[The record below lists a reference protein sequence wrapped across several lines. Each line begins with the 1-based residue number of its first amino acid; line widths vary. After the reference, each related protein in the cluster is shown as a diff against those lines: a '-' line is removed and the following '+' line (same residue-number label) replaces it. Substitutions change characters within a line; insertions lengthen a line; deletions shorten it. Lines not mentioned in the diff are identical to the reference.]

1 MATPARPLLV
11 GPAGA
16 RTVFRKPGGGG
27 GGGARNP
34 KKARQVERLGP
45 AFAALADAFAQQR
58 GALQSDASAAV
69 PEQVLVI
76 ETNGTVKDLY
86 ETVARTSGFE
96 WLAEEDLRDHPPDED
111 FFISKKPG
119 KALTAQLYLV
129 LFNQE
134 AIAQLLSLW
143 RSWSAAPKRARLP
156 KEFRAWGAVFRQLRS
171 IRRWGVQDRL
181 QERGILDSWR
191 ERIRE
196 GYETVAVEIDLWFRS
211 AERRAEV
218 DRKVRAHVERA
229 GGQVTS
235 NCVLEPIAYHAILA
249 KLPIRAVEKILANH
263 EVELLQCDEVRL
275 FRPAG
280 QGTPVPDDEPELEV
294 LESTAI
300 EDLRDPVVALL
311 DGLPLERHR
320 RLAGR
325 LVVDDPDDW
334 SETYPV
340 QTRSHGTAMASLI
353 LHGDL
358 SGASSPGRRRL
369 YVRPILRPDSFGRR
383 EVAPE
388 DLLLVDLVHRAVR
401 RIAEGERN
409 QPAAAPT
416 VRVINLSIGDPYQP
430 FVLGMSPLAKLLDWL
445 AWRYRVLFIVS
456 AGNHNGALAV
466 DRSSTSTAVLAAVA
480 AEHRHHRILSPGEA
494 VNALTVGASSEDEA
508 GAWTPRAEGESDFAI
523 PVGLPSPISG
533 WGRGYRRIVKPDVL
547 APGGRV
553 AFAPTPEGL
562 RTMSP
567 AIRSRFPPG
576 HKVAAPSLSAGD
588 LAGTRF
594 WSGTSNAAAM
604 TSRLAGAIADALED
618 LAPGPNS
625 DVLRAVPAALWIRTL
640 VVHGASW
647 RPGTQRALEVAL
659 HEAGHDDPSTDE
671 LAGVLGFG
679 RIDEDRV
686 LECAPERATV
696 LVGGAIG
703 ADERIVHSI
712 PLPPSLN
719 AHTAWRRLTVTLS
732 WFSPVRPTHR
742 KYRCAALWFEPP
754 ANPLTVK
761 RIGVDWQAVRRGT
774 LQHEI
779 LEGDQTAI
787 NVLPHATLDVPVSC
801 MEDAG
806 QMTEAIPY
814 ALAVTIEVRP
824 GIPIRVYDEV
834 RARILPRVV
843 VRP

>member
-1 MATPARPLLV
+1 MATPERPLLV

-27 GGGARNP
+27 GGGAGNP
-34 KKARQVERLGP
+34 KKARQVERLAP

-58 GALQSDASAAV
+58 GALQSDASGAV

-86 ETVARTSGFE
+86 EMVARTSGFE
-96 WLAEEDLRDHPPDED
+96 WLAEEDLRDLPPDED
-111 FFISKKPG
+111 FFVSKKPG
-119 KALTAQLYLV
+119 KALSAQLYLV

-143 RSWSAAPKRARLP
+143 GSWSAAPKRARLP

-181 QERGILDSWR
+181 QETGILESWR
-191 ERIRE
+191 DRIRE
-196 GYETVAVEIDLWFRS
+196 GYETVTVEIDLWFRS
-211 AERRAEV
+211 ADRRAEV
-218 DRKVRAHVERA
+218 DRNVRAYVERA
-229 GGQVTS
+229 DGQVTS
-235 NCVLEPIAYHAILA
+235 SCVLEPIAYHAILA

-275 FRPAG
+275 FRPTG
-280 QGTPVPDDEPELEV
+280 QGTPIPDDEPEPEV
-294 LESTAI
+294 VEGAAI

-311 DGLPLERHR
+311 DGLPLEKHR

-325 LVVDDPDDW
+325 LVVDDPEDW

-340 QTRSHGTAMASLI
+340 QSRSHGTAMASLI

-358 SGASSPGRRRL
+358 SGTSSPGRRRL
-369 YVRPILRPDSFGRR
+369 YVRPILRPDTFGKR

-388 DLLLVDLVHRAVR
+388 DLSLVDLVHRAVR
-401 RIAEGERN
+401 RIVEGEGN

-430 FVLGMSPLAKLLDWL
+430 FVLAMSPLAKLLDWL
-445 AWRYRVLFIVS
+445 AWRYRVLFVVS
-456 AGNHNGALAV
+456 AGNHNGPVAV
-466 DRSSTSTAVLAAVA
+466 DGSATSTAVLAAIA

-494 VNALTVGASSEDEA
+494 VNALTVGATSEDEA
-508 GAWTPRAEGESDFAI
+508 GVWTPRAEGETDFAI
-523 PVGLPSPISG
+523 PAGLPSPISG

-553 AFAPTPEGL
+553 AFAPTPEAIG
-562 RTMSP
+562 TMSP
-567 AIRSRFPPG
+567 SVRGRFAPG
-576 HKVAAPSLSAGD
+576 QKVAAPSLSAGD

-594 WSGTSNAAAM
+594 RSGTSNAAAM
-604 TSRLAGAIADALED
+604 TSRLAGAVADALDD
-618 LAPGPNS
+618 LASAPNA
-625 DVLRAVPAALWIRTL
+625 DMLRAVPAALWIRTL
-640 VVHGASW
+640 LVHGASW
-647 RPGTQRALEVAL
+647 RPGAQQALEVAL
-659 HEAGHDDPSTDE
+659 REAGHDDPSNDE

-686 LECAPERATV
+686 LGCAPERATV
-696 LVGGAIG
+696 LVGGSIR

-761 RIGVDWQAVRRGT
+761 RVGVDWQAVRRGT

-779 LEGDQTAI
+779 LEGAQTAI
-787 NVLPHATLDVPVSC
+787 NVLPDATLDVPVSC

-806 QMTEAIPY
+806 QMTESIPY
-814 ALAVTIEVRP
+814 AMAVTLELSP
-824 GIPIRVYDEV
+824 GVPVRVYDEV
-834 RARILPRVV
+834 RARILPRVT
-843 VRP
+843 VRS